1 MSRDTLFKIFTPLA
15 VSASILGAAFMM
27 SGAPTPVAAHSSAA
41 AVMGAGSSSLPLQNG
56 VPSLAPMLKQVMPAV
71 VNIAVTSKVEIQN
84 PLLNDPFFRRFF
96 GVPDQQQ
103 QPQTQ
108 EAQAIGSGV
117 IVDAAKG
124 YVLTNNHV
132 VDQADTIKVRL
143 NDDRE
148 YNAKLIG
155 TDPATDIAVLQIKAD
170 NLTALPIA
178 DSDKL
183 EVGDFVVAIGSPFNL
198 RQTVTSGIVSGLGR
212 NGLGDGYEDFIQTDA
227 SINPGNSGGALVNLK
242 GQLVGINSM
251 ILSQSGGN
259 IGIGFAIPT
268 NLATG
273 IMKQLIDHGSVE
285 RGHIGITGQD
295 LTPDLAKAFGLSDTH
310 GALVSRVLPKS
321 PADKAGIEAE
331 DVILAA
337 NGKPIESFSQ
347 LRTIVGLM
355 RVGDKVDLKILRKG
369 KTRNITVTIG
379 KDVVVSAAGAELN
392 PRLAGAT
399 FGAVD
404 ESTQQS
410 EDVHGVLVKTVA
422 QGSPAA
428 QAGLQPGDIITSVN
442 RQPINNM
449 DQFRKLAGS
458 KSKQLLLRIRRGD
471 GALFLLLE

>member
-1 MSRDTLFKIFTPLA
+1 MSRETFVKIFAPLA
-15 VSASILGAAFMM
+15 VSASVLGAAFMM
-27 SGAPTPVAAHSSAA
+27 SGAPPPVAAHSSAA
-41 AVMGAGSSSLPLQNG
+41 AVIGSGSTALPLQNG

-96 GVPDQQQ
+96 GAPDQQ

-132 VDQADTIKVRL
+132 IDQADTIKVRL

-155 TDPATDIAVLQIKAD
+155 KDPATDIAVLQIKAD

-183 EVGDFVVAIGSPFNL
+183 QVGDFVVAIGSPFNL

-212 NGLGDGYEDFIQTDA
+212 SGLGDGYEDFIQTDA
-227 SINPGNSGGALVNLK
+227 SINPGNSGGALVNLR
-242 GQLVGINSM
+242 GELVGINSM

-259 IGIGFAIPT
+259 IGIGFAIPA
-268 NLATG
+268 NLARNV
-273 IMKQLIDHGSVE
+273 MNQLIEHGSVE

-295 LTPDLAKAFGLSDTH
+295 LTPDLAKAFGLNQNH

-321 PADKAGIEAE
+321 PADKAGIKSE
-331 DVILAA
+331 DIILAA
-337 NGKPIESFSQ
+337 NGKDIESFSQ

-355 RVGDKVDLKILRKG
+355 RVGDKVDFKILRKG
-369 KTRNITVTIG
+369 KTINITVAVG
-379 KDVVVSAAGAELN
+379 KDTVASAAGDELN

-399 FGAVD
+399 FASLD
-404 ESTQQS
+404 ESTEQS
-410 EDVHGVLVKTVA
+410 QDVHGVLVKTVD
-422 QGSPAA
+422 QGSAAA
-428 QAGLQPGDIITSVN
+428 QAGLQPGDVITSVN
-442 RQPINNM
+442 RQPIQSM
-449 DQFRKLAGS
+449 EQFRRLAS
-458 KSKQLLLRIRRGD
+458 AKSKQLLLHVRRGD